1 MAVIDKEQNP
11 STNVDLE
18 TLRKITNIYIYLDI
32 HWKVSYGNLD
42 LLANQKQ
49 ACDQIDK
56 MLGAFFSILK
66 PYLTEYQP
74 DTNPKL

>member
-1 MAVIDKEQNP
+1 MEQITRYP
-11 STNVDLE
+11 LE
-18 TLRKITNIYIYLDI
+18 EF
-32 HWKVSYGNLD
+32 SYGKLD

-56 MLGAFFSILK
+56 MLGALFSILK
-66 PYLTEYQP
+66 PYLTEHQP